1 MLKNG
6 KYIKEMESPPYPK
19 PRANGVVYWKIH
31 YEKKGDL

>member
-19 PRANGVVYWKIH
+19 PHANGVVY
-31 YEKKGDL
+31 